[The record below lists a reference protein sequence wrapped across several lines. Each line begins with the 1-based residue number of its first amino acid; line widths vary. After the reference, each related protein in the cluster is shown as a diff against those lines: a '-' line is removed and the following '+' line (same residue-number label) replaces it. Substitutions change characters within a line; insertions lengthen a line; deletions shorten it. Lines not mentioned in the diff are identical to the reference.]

1 MRPSVPRAFSWLS
14 PTSNVPHS
22 VWNDPGGFRTH
33 DLRIKSPLLYQL
45 SYRVLSAYKI
55 HRKSIRPVASLVA
68 AKRSNAGPATRH
80 SGAALKDHKYALTQP
95 WRTRRAETDRDTSPL
110 GKEFVSRVTRVTGA
124 NMPFTFSKVNA
135 VIRAVRMS
143 RQREVAAARMAA
155 LEESNHLLQTQA
167 RQLEHQTR
175 EAREL
180 AHELALTN
188 EELRS
193 AMSEARKA
201 WQAADA
207 ANRSKAEFLAV
218 MSHELRTPLN
228 SIGGYVDLLEMELRG
243 PLTDSQKSDLQR
255 IKRGQQLLLR
265 IINDILNFT
274 RLEATEV
281 KYDIIDVPLRALLTD
296 LDAVVSSLAT
306 AKALHYDCAV
316 PPGGVFTRTD
326 PDKLRQILINL
337 LSNAVKFTPAG
348 GRIKVSCA
356 TQEKTVSISVEDNG
370 PGIPAEK
377 LEAVFEPFVQLDR
390 GLTRTTEGTG
400 LGLAI
405 SRGLARGMG
414 AEITLKSQLGKGSV
428 FTLVLPLVRTRMTP
442 SGSIRAVHS
451 S

>member
-1 MRPSVPRAFSWLS
+1 
-14 PTSNVPHS
+14 
-22 VWNDPGGFRTH
+22 
-33 DLRIKSPLLYQL
+33 
-45 SYRVLSAYKI
+45 
-55 HRKSIRPVASLVA
+55 
-68 AKRSNAGPATRH
+68 
-80 SGAALKDHKYALTQP
+80 
-95 WRTRRAETDRDTSPL
+95 
-110 GKEFVSRVTRVTGA
+110 
-124 NMPFTFSKVNA
+124 MPFTLSKVNA
-135 VIRAVRMS
+135 VIRAVRLS

-155 LEESNHLLQTQA
+155 LEESNNLLQSQA

-207 ANRSKAEFLAV
+207 ANRTKAEFLAV

-255 IKRGQQLLLR
+255 IKRGQQHLLR
-265 IINDILNFT
+265 LISDILNFT

-281 KYDIIDVPLRALLTD
+281 KYEIIEVPVRALLVD
-296 LDAVVSSLAT
+296 LDAVMSSLAT
-306 AKALHYDCAV
+306 AKELDYDCDV
-316 PPGGVFTRTD
+316 PPSGVFTRVD
-326 PDKLRQILINL
+326 PDKLRQIMINL

-348 GRIKVSCA
+348 GRIRVSCSVE
-356 TQEKTVSISVEDNG
+356 EKTISISVEDNG
-370 PGIPAEK
+370 PGIPADK

-414 AEITLKSQLGKGSV
+414 AEVTLRSQPGIGSV
-428 FTLVLPLVRTRMTP
+428 FTLVLPLVRTRATP
-442 SGSIRAVHS
+442 AGGLRALQTS
-451 S
+451 

>member
-1 MRPSVPRAFSWLS
+1 
-14 PTSNVPHS
+14 
-22 VWNDPGGFRTH
+22 
-33 DLRIKSPLLYQL
+33 
-45 SYRVLSAYKI
+45 
-55 HRKSIRPVASLVA
+55 
-68 AKRSNAGPATRH
+68 
-80 SGAALKDHKYALTQP
+80 
-95 WRTRRAETDRDTSPL
+95 
-110 GKEFVSRVTRVTGA
+110 
-124 NMPFTFSKVNA
+124 MPFTFSKVNA
-135 VIRAVRMS
+135 VIRAVRLS

-167 RQLEHQTR
+167 RQLEHQTM

-201 WQAADA
+201 WEAADT

-255 IKRGQQLLLR
+255 IKRGQQHLLR
-265 IINDILNFT
+265 LINDILNFT

-281 KYDIIDVPLRALLTD
+281 KYEIIDVPVRALLTD

-306 AKALHYDCAV
+306 AKELEYDCDV
-316 PPGGVFTRTD
+316 PPSGVFTHTD
-326 PDKLRQILINL
+326 PDKLRQIMINL
-337 LSNAVKFTPAG
+337 LSNAVKFTPPG
-348 GRIKVSCA
+348 GRIKVFCA
-356 TQEKTVSISVEDNG
+356 VLEKTVSISVEDNG
-370 PGIPAEK
+370 PGIPADK
-377 LEAVFEPFVQLDR
+377 LEVVFEPFVQLDR

-414 AEITLKSQLGKGSV
+414 AEITLKSEVGKGSV
-428 FTLVLPLVRTRMTP
+428 FTLVLPLVRTRVTP
-442 SGSIRAVHS
+442 SGGIRAVHS
-451 S
+451 T

>member
-1 MRPSVPRAFSWLS
+1 
-14 PTSNVPHS
+14 
-22 VWNDPGGFRTH
+22 
-33 DLRIKSPLLYQL
+33 
-45 SYRVLSAYKI
+45 
-55 HRKSIRPVASLVA
+55 
-68 AKRSNAGPATRH
+68 
-80 SGAALKDHKYALTQP
+80 
-95 WRTRRAETDRDTSPL
+95 
-110 GKEFVSRVTRVTGA
+110 
-124 NMPFTFSKVNA
+124 MPFTFSKVNA
-135 VIRAVRMS
+135 VIRAVRLS
-143 RQREVAAARMAA
+143 RQREIAAARMAA
-155 LEESNHLLQTQA
+155 LEESNHLLQSQA
-167 RQLEHQTR
+167 RELEHQTH

-193 AMSEARKA
+193 AMSEAKKA
-201 WQAADA
+201 WEAADS

-243 PLTDSQKSDLQR
+243 PLTESQKSDLQR
-255 IKRGQQLLLR
+255 IKRGQQHLLR

-281 KYDIIDVPLRALLTD
+281 KYEIIDVPVRALLAD

-306 AKALHYDCAV
+306 AKSLEYDCEV
-316 PPGGVFTRTD
+316 PPGGVFARTD
-326 PDKLRQILINL
+326 PDKLRQVMINL

-348 GRIKVSCA
+348 GRIEVSCA

-370 PGIPAEK
+370 PGIPADK

-405 SRGLARGMG
+405 SRGLAHGMG
-414 AEITLKSQLGKGSV
+414 AKITLRSQVGIGSV
-428 FTLVLPLVRTRMTP
+428 FTLVLPLVRARASPAGGVKAMQ
-442 SGSIRAVHS
+442 SG
-451 S
+451 